1 MEPSAGPEHIGALYL
16 AASIGYHRISMDDHG
31 KDQTH
36 TALTEALSGAMR
48 HAKAMFDKVGSE
60 QPSDFYE
67 AMTASIS
74 GLADGLQIAM
84 AAANAA
90 KNRGK
95 NLTLT
100 PGGDVLMLTSVASAR
115 LIEEGDGA
123 WYLSCLTETGT
134 VLAEWECE
142 SKIDA
147 KMDALRVRYGKR
159 MAIEQGQAP
168 GRLRDI
174 EVVIS
179 DSPSAAGAN

>member
-1 MEPSAGPEHIGALYL
+1 MEPSAGPEHIGALSL
-16 AASIGYHRISMDDHG
+16 AASIGYHRISMDDHS

-67 AMTASIS
+67 AITANIS
-74 GLADGLQIAM
+74 GFTDGLLIAM

-90 KNRGK
+90 KNHGK

-115 LIEEGDGA
+115 LVEQRDGG
-123 WYLSCLTETGT
+123 WYLCCLTETGT
-134 VLAEWECE
+134 VLAEWDCE
-142 SKIDA
+142 SQGEA
-147 KMDALRVRYGKR
+147 EMDALRVRHGKR
-159 MAIEQGQAP
+159 MAMEHGQAP
-168 GRLRDI
+168 ERLRDI
-174 EVVIS
+174 EVVLS
-179 DSPSAAGAN
+179 SSSSTAGAN

>member
-1 MEPSAGPEHIGALYL
+1 
-16 AASIGYHRISMDDHG
+16 MDDQS
-31 KDQTH
+31 KDQTR

-67 AMTASIS
+67 AITANIS
-74 GLADGLQIAM
+74 GFTDGLMIAM

-90 KNRGK
+90 KNHGK

-100 PGGDVLMLTSVASAR
+100 PGGDVLMLASVAAAR
-115 LIEEGDGA
+115 LIEEDGGG
-123 WYLSCLTETGT
+123 WYLSCLNETGT

-147 KMDALRVRYGKR
+147 KMDALRVRHGKR

-179 DSPSAAGAN
+179 DSSPTAGAN

>member
-1 MEPSAGPEHIGALYL
+1 
-16 AASIGYHRISMDDHG
+16 MDDHS

-67 AMTASIS
+67 AITANIS
-74 GLADGLQIAM
+74 GFTDGLLIAM

-90 KNRGK
+90 KNHGK

-115 LIEEGDGA
+115 LVEQRDGG
-123 WYLSCLTETGT
+123 WYLCCLTETGT
-134 VLAEWECE
+134 VLAEWDCE
-142 SKIDA
+142 SQGEA
-147 KMDALRVRYGKR
+147 EMDALRVRHGKR
-159 MAIEQGQAP
+159 MAMEHGQAP
-168 GRLRDI
+168 ERLRDI
-174 EVVIS
+174 EVVLS
-179 DSPSAAGAN
+179 SSSSTAGAN